1 MNFFAQMM
9 FQTHRAIVSPT
20 PRDAPH
26 NDSNLPNLTPGRAQ
40 FREVLLRK
48 WRSANQVADAVG
60 HTTQA
65 VRVEL
70 RRLEAEGMAKRRTST
85 TKKGKN
91 GQPVIEFTW
100 TDARMPTKVVK

>member
-1 MNFFAQMM
+1 MNFFAQIM

-26 NDSNLPNLTPGRAQ
+26 KDSNLPNLTPGRAQ

-60 HTTQA
+60 HTIQA

-70 RRLEAEGMAKRRTST
+70 RRLEAEGWRSAGRRKPRRLLNS
-85 TKKGKN
+85 N
-91 GQPVIEFTW
+91 
-100 TDARMPTKVVK
+100 